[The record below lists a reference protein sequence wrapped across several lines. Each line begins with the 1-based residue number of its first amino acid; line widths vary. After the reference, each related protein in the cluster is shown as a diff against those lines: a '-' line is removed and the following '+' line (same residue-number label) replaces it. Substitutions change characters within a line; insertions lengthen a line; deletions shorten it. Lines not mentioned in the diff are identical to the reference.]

1 MIKNWI
7 GEIFDNEAGDL
18 TEIGDFIISELADAF
33 SVWQDSEHG
42 KVRQEKQLIYSVG
55 GFDTVYFRLELTSVD
70 KLNYS
75 NILPGQLTIRDLK
88 ENIDVVRISVLV
100 NVENSSIGVVK
111 HEILLSSGVLLL

>member
-1 MIKNWI
+1 M
-7 GEIFDNEAGDL
+7 
-18 TEIGDFIISELADAF
+18 
-33 SVWQDSEHG
+33 
-42 KVRQEKQLIYSVG
+42 RQEKQLIYSVG